1 MIGLGEVSPITLV
14 EGKLQAEVGKFLM
27 MKAVLVKLQSSASFD
42 IRKQANL
49 LLQDQYRLETDLQT
63 GMNIINGMKTGS
75 YTISDIAKVGNI
87 AYEIANHT
95 KRVQDLQ
102 SQSDKSGITA
112 ISQGASKNWLY
123 AAAAIGAF
131 GIYYAFGRK

>member
-27 MKAVLVKLQSSASFD
+27 MKAVLVKLQSDVSFD

-49 LLQDQYRLETDLQT
+49 LLQDQYRLEADLQT
-63 GMNIINGMKTGS
+63 GMNIINAMKTGA

-95 KRVQDLQ
+95 KKVQDLQ
-102 SQSDKSGITA
+102 SKAAKSGATA
-112 ISQGASKNWLY
+112 IAPGPSPMWLY
-123 AAAAIGAF
+123 AAAGIGIF
-131 GIYYAFGRK
+131 GLYYAFGRK